1 MCEINYDENGRIIF
15 TKDMKKKYKILIP
28 DMLPIHF
35 KLLKNILNQEGYN
48 CELLKFRDNV
58 DKIVEEGLKNTHN
71 DMCYP
76 CLLVVGQFIYALK
89 SGKYDVNRTA
99 LFMTQTGGGCRASNY
114 IHMIRKALKKTG
126 FPQVP
131 VISVNLS
138 GLEKNPGFKIKIN
151 MIKKFMSALMY
162 GDLLLYLYNKVIPY
176 EKNKGETEK
185 LKNIWIEKLSKQ
197 YENSTGFGKK
207 IMEKNFNEI
216 TNSFSKIETNRTKKV
231 KVGIVGEIYV
241 KHSSSANNEIE
252 KFLHNENVEIATSG
266 ILNFIIFKVDNR
278 IVDINF
284 YGGSKVKKL
293 ICLKF
298 KEYLESIQKIY
309 INTIKKYNIFCTP
322 KSFEQIKKDVN
333 PYISFGVKMGEG
345 WLLTAE
351 ILELIES
358 GVKNIICV
366 QPFGCLPNHIAGKGM
381 IRKILNNHPDVNF
394 VAIDY
399 DPGATKINQEN
410 RIKLMLAS
418 AKEKL

>member
-1 MCEINYDENGRIIF
+1 MCKLSYDEHGRIIF
-15 TKDMKKKYKILIP
+15 TKEMKKKYKILIP

-35 KLLKNILNQEGYN
+35 TLLKNILNQEGYN
-48 CELLKFRDNV
+48 CELLDFKDENN
-58 DKIVEEGLKNTHN
+58 KIVEEGLKNTHN

-126 FPQVP
+126 FSNVP

-138 GLEKNPGFKIKIN
+138 GLEKNPGFRMKIN
-151 MIKKFMSALMY
+151 MVKKFMSALMY
-162 GDLLLYLYNKVIPY
+162 GDLLLYLYNKTMPY
-176 EKNKGETEK
+176 EKTKGETEK
-185 LKNIWIEKLSKQ
+185 IKDIWIKKLSEQ
-197 YENSTGFGKK
+197 YSNSTGFGKK
-207 IMEKNFNEI
+207 IMKENFNRI
-216 TNSFSKIETNRTKKV
+216 TNSFSQIKINRTKKV

-252 KFLHNENVEIATSG
+252 KFLLNENAEIATSG

-284 YGGSKVKKL
+284 YGGSKIKKYL
-293 ICLKF
+293 CLKF
-298 KEYLESIQKIY
+298 KEYLENIQQIY
-309 INTIKKYNIFCTP
+309 INAIKKHKMFNTP
-322 KSFEQIKKDVN
+322 KTFEQIKKDVN

-351 ILELIES
+351 ILELIHS